1 MVGFPAIY
9 WAAVQFGMNAEAL
22 FREVS
27 SAADARG
34 AEAHDRFGFP
44 NLSVNLRRTWAGG
57 LSKPQTDH
65 ATSCSGERTSVI
77 AQGLRIALAAT
88 HTSHEPRALD
98 RLTIRWETRVHGLV
112 DASAWQGDIWG
123 RRALGIIGMACAVLS
138 FYLAVIAARVLRKVH
153 YAYLGRTVKQP

>member
-1 MVGFPAIY
+1 MAYHSRNLAAVPDGRDVVVGFPVMY

-98 RLTIRWETRVHGLV
+98 RLTIRWETRGQSL
-112 DASAWQGDIWG
+112 AQGSLRLPRPD
-123 RRALGIIGMACAVLS
+123 RQAALNRHQS
-138 FYLAVIAARVLRKVH
+138 RD
-153 YAYLGRTVKQP
+153 